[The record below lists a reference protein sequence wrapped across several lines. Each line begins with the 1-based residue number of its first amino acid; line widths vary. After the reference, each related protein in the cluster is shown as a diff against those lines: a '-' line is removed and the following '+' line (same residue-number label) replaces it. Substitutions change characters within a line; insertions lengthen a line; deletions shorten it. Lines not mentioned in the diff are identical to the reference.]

1 MTATTEVS
9 VESAAHGHAA
19 RAETTKPAAEAH
31 GHGQQH
37 PLKLYLL
44 VWALLFILSTFSYL
58 IDYFDLQ
65 GMTRWSLI
73 ILFMLLKAGFIIAIF
88 MHMAW
93 ERLALVVAILLPP
106 MALLVFIGLM
116 NFEGDYTNGSRE
128 THFTPATLVSSPS
141 KATASAPAHE

>member
-9 VESAAHGHAA
+9 MGEATHAHAPGAKAA
-19 RAETTKPAAEAH
+19 KPAAHA
-31 GHGQQH
+31 HGQQH

>member
-9 VESAAHGHAA
+9 IGEAAHGHAA
-19 RAETTKPAAEAH
+19 SAKATKPAAEA
-31 GHGQQH
+31 HGQQH
-37 PLKLYLL
+37 PLKLYLF

-65 GMTRWSLI
+65 GMLRWSLI

-93 ERLALVVAILLPP
+93 ERLALVLAILL
-106 MALLVFIGLM
+106 
-116 NFEGDYTNGSRE
+116 FEEGEDQDLGAAFSEVAVRHRSDIYICITYIWVQQFSSCDQS
-128 THFTPATLVSSPS
+128 PA
-141 KATASAPAHE
+141 

>member
-1 MTATTEVS
+1 MTATTEAS
-9 VESAAHGHAA
+9 IGEAAHGQAA
-19 RAETTKPAAEAH
+19 SAKATQPAAEA
-31 GHGQQH
+31 HGQQH

-65 GMTRWSLI
+65 GMLRWSLI

-93 ERLALVVAILLPP
+93 ERLALVVAILTPP
-106 MALLVFIGLM
+106 LALLVFIALM
-116 NFEGDYTNGSRE
+116 DFEGGYTNGSRE
-128 THFTPATLVSSPS
+128 THFTPATLVSLPA
-141 KATASAPAHE
+141 KATAPAPK

>member
-9 VESAAHGHAA
+9 VGEAAHGGHAA
-19 RAETTKPAAEAH
+19 SAEKTKPAAEAH

-73 ILFMLLKAGFIIAIF
+73 ILFMLLKAGFIVAIF

-106 MALLVFIGLM
+106 FALVVFIGLM
-116 NFEGDYTNGSRE
+116 DFEGGYTNGARE
-128 THFTPATLVSSPS
+128 AHFTPATLVSPPS
-141 KATASAPAHE
+141 KAATQAHE

>member
-1 MTATTEVS
+1 MTATTEVP
-9 VESAAHGHAA
+9 VGEGAHGRDASA
-19 RAETTKPAAEAH
+19 KAVKPAAEA
-31 GHGQQH
+31 HGQQH
-37 PLKLYLL
+37 PLKLYLF

-65 GMTRWSLI
+65 GMLRWSLI
-73 ILFMLLKAGFIIAIF
+73 VLFMLLKAGAIIAIF

-128 THFTPATLVSSPS
+128 AHFTPATLVSPPG
-141 KATASAPAHE
+141 KATPPAHE

>member
-9 VESAAHGHAA
+9 IGEAPHGHAA
-19 RAETTKPAAEAH
+19 SARATKPAAAA
-31 GHGQQH
+31 HGQQH
-37 PLKLYLL
+37 PLKLYLV

-65 GMTRWSLI
+65 GMLRWSLI

-93 ERLALVVAILLPP
+93 ERLALVVAILSPP
-106 MALLVFIGLM
+106 MALLVLIGLM
-116 NFEGDYTNGSRE
+116 NFEGGYTNGARE
-128 THFTPATLVSSPS
+128 ANFTPATLVSPPG
-141 KATASAPAHE
+141 KETAPAHE

>member
-9 VESAAHGHAA
+9 IGEGAHGHAA
-19 RAETTKPAAEAH
+19 SASAKAAKPAAEA
-31 GHGQQH
+31 HGQQH

-58 IDYFDLQ
+58 IDYFNLQ
-65 GMTRWSLI
+65 GMLRWSLI
-73 ILFMLLKAGFIIAIF
+73 ILFMLLKAGAIIAIF

-128 THFTPATLVSSPS
+128 AHFTPATLVSP
-141 KATASAPAHE
+141 PAHE